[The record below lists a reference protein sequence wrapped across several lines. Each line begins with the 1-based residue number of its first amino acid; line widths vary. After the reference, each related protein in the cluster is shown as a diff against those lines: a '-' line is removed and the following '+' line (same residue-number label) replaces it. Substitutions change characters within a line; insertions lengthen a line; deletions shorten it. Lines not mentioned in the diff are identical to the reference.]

1 MTEESPEVRARME
14 AFMKQM
20 DAILQECE
28 SVDEFLM
35 LASSMMSYSKKM
47 FETVLGE
54 KGTRSLM
61 IEMIPNSDEDYQK
74 AD

>member
-1 MTEESPEVRARME
+1 MTEDSPEVRARME

-35 LASSMMSYSKKM
+35 LASSMMSYSKRM
-47 FETVLGE
+47 FESVIGE
-54 KGTRSLM
+54 QGTRTLM
-61 IEMIPNSDEDYQK
+61 IEMIPGVDKEG
-74 AD
+74 